1 MQTATSWAATAHMVG
16 EAWLGGAV
24 PTRYA
29 RRTLQTAQQTLS
41 EKRDTLQ
48 QSPSI
53 TGDRL
58 SKALEH
64 LQNLEATVEEMQ
76 KAVQMGDRASLG
88 QQIKQ
93 LATEEQTLKTFTQNA
108 GGQP

>member
-41 EKRDTLQ
+41 EKRNTLE
-48 QSPSI
+48 QSPPI
-53 TGDRL
+53 TGDRR
-58 SKALEH
+58 SQVLEH
-64 LQNLEATVEEMQ
+64 LQHLEATVEEMQ
-76 KAVQMGDRASLG
+76 EAVQTGDRASLG

-93 LATEEQTLKTFTQNA
+93 LATEEQTLKTITQEA

>member
-1 MQTATSWAATAHMVG
+1 MQTATSWAATAHMTG
-16 EAWLGGAV
+16 EAWLNGAV

-29 RRTLQTAQQTLS
+29 RRTMQTAQQALS
-41 EKRDTLQ
+41 EEKRMLE

-58 SKALEH
+58 SKALEQ
-64 LQNLEATVEEMQ
+64 LQQLEATVEEMQ
-76 KAVQMGDRASLG
+76 AAVQTGDRARLG
-88 QQIKQ
+88 QQLNQ
-93 LATEEQTLKTFTQNA
+93 LATQEQTLKTFTQNA

>member
-1 MQTATSWAATAHMVG
+1 MQTATSWAATAHMVS

-41 EKRDTLQ
+41 EQRHTLE

-53 TGDRL
+53 TGDSL
-58 SKALEH
+58 SKALSH
-64 LQNLEATVEEMQ
+64 LQHLEATVEAMHE
-76 KAVQMGDRASLG
+76 AVRTGDRASLSRLLD
-88 QQIKQ
+88 Q
-93 LATEEQTLKTFTQNA
+93 LATEEQTLKTFTQAA

>member
-1 MQTATSWAATAHMVG
+1 MQTAASWAATAHMVG
-16 EAWLGGAV
+16 EAWLGGTV

-41 EKRDTLQ
+41 EQRDTLE

-64 LQNLEATVEEMQ
+64 LQNLEATVGEMQ
-76 KAVQMGDRASLG
+76 EAVQTGDRASLG

-93 LATEEQTLKTFTQNA
+93 LATQEETLKTFTREA

>member
-1 MQTATSWAATAHMVG
+1 MQTATSWAATARMAG
-16 EAWLGGAV
+16 AAWLGGAV

-41 EKRDTLQ
+41 EKSNTLE

-53 TGDRL
+53 TGDRR

-64 LQNLEATVEEMQ
+64 LQNLEVTVEEMQ
-76 KAVQMGDRASLG
+76 KAVQTGDRPRLG
-88 QQIKQ
+88 QQIKH
-93 LATEEQTLKTFTQNA
+93 LAMEEQTLKTFTQNA

>member
-41 EKRDTLQ
+41 EKRTLE
-48 QSPSI
+48 QSPFL

-76 KAVQMGDRASLG
+76 KAVQTGDRASLG

-93 LATEEQTLKTFTQNA
+93 LATEEQTLKAFTQNA